1 MKGQKCS
8 KAAAFIHNCFTPVA
22 TIITM
27 CLRPG
32 IFFYAFFCVWHVQ
45 AQEDSVRYLHEVQVH
60 STPVPEVKPASVPL
74 QQLDAKALARIQAV
88 QLSDV
93 IKRFAGIHVKDYGGV
108 GGLKTV
114 SVRGLGANHTAFN
127 YDGATINDS
136 QTGQTDLG
144 KFSLN
149 NVDAVSLEIGN
160 PHELLVPARAFASGS
175 IITVKTARPDFK
187 EKEVFHSAVNLRTGS
202 FGLFA
207 PVVTVQNKLSE
218 KLSNSFLAEWQY
230 ADGRY
235 PYTLDYGGITSNEKR
250 HNTDV
255 SAWHVE
261 ENLFA
266 GTGNHKFL
274 TKLYY
279 YRSERGLP
287 GATIF
292 YNPHS
297 SQRLWDNSFFIHSQ
311 LESKISDA
319 VKTLVNLKATT
330 AHLRYLDPDYL
341 GTAGKIENNYQ
352 QEEYYGSVA
361 AVYIPAKNIE
371 IGLSTDGFY
380 NVMDANLYQ
389 FAYPSRFTW
398 LTSLHARY
406 KTAYADV
413 QAGALTTVVEEHT
426 KVGSAAAD
434 QQRLSPSVMVG
445 IRPLGTEN
453 LTFRFFYKEIFRMP
467 TFNDL
472 YYSGI
477 GNKTLNPENTRQ
489 FNAGAVYANAF
500 NKIGL
505 SLSGSVDVYRNKVT
519 DKIVAIPTKNLF
531 IWTMMNIGVVEIDGI
546 DVVLKAGRELGHAVS
561 VILEG
566 SYTHQ
571 QVLDKTD
578 PKSKTYNDQIA
589 YTPVHSGSATLSL
602 LNPWV
607 DVHYNALFSGK
618 RYMLNHN
625 IPPNLLNGY
634 SEHGITLS
642 KKVVIRKVENVIS
655 FEALN
660 VFDKQYEVVRNFP
673 MAGRSYR
680 ISVSIKF

>member
-1 MKGQKCS
+1 MR
-8 KAAAFIHNCFTPVA
+8 
-22 TIITM
+22 
-27 CLRPG
+27 LRPG
-32 IFFYAFFCVWHVQ
+32 ILLLLVFNLYFTVQ
-45 AQEDSVRYLHEVQVH
+45 AQQDSVRYLNEVEVTG
-60 STPVPEVKPASVPL
+60 TPAPEIKPSSVPL
-74 QQLDAKALARIQAV
+74 QKFNANALGRIQAV

-93 IKRFAGIHVKDYGGV
+93 IKHFAGIQVKDYGGV

-114 SVRGLGANHTAFN
+114 SVRGLGANHTAFS
-127 YDGATINDS
+127 YDGITINDG
-136 QTGQTDLG
+136 QTGQVDLG

-149 NVDAVSLEIGN
+149 NVDEVSLETGN
-160 PHELLVPARAFASGS
+160 PYALLVPARNFASGS
-175 IITVKTARPDFK
+175 IISVKTARPAFK
-187 EKEVFHSAVNLRTGS
+187 DKEVFHAVANVRTGS

-207 PVVTVQNKLSE
+207 PAVNVQNKFSP
-218 KLSNSFLAEWQY
+218 KLTNSFLAEWQY
-230 ADGRY
+230 ADGQY
-235 PYTLDYGGITSNEKR
+235 PYTLDYGGITSKEKR

-266 GTGNHKFL
+266 GTGDHKFF

-279 YRSERGLP
+279 YQSERGLP

-297 SQRLWDNSFFIHSQ
+297 SQRLWDNNFFIHTQ
-311 LESKISDA
+311 LENKVSKA

-330 AHLRYLDPDYL
+330 TRLRYLDPDYL
-341 GTAGKIENNYQ
+341 GTTGKIENDYQ

-361 AVYIPAKNIE
+361 AVYTPVKKIE
-371 IGLSTDGFY
+371 IGLSADGFY

-389 FAYPSRFTW
+389 FVYPSRFTG
-398 LTSLHARY
+398 LTSLHAKY

-426 KVGSAAAD
+426 RVGSAAAD
-434 QQRLSPSVMVG
+434 QQKLSPSVIIG
-445 IRPLGTEN
+445 IRPLGNEI
-453 LTFRFFYKEIFRMP
+453 LTLRFFYKEIFRMP

-472 YYSGI
+472 YYSGV
-477 GNKTLNPENTRQ
+477 GNKTLNPENARQ
-489 FNAGAVYANAF
+489 FNAGVVYANAF
-500 NKIGL
+500 DKIGL
-505 SLSGSVDVYRNKVT
+505 SLSGSVDVYHNKVT

-531 IWTMMNIGVVEIDGI
+531 IWTMMNIGVVEIDGV
-546 DVVLKAGRELGHAVS
+546 DVVLKAGHELGRAVS
-561 VILEG
+561 ITLEG

-578 PKSKTYNDQIA
+578 PKSKTYNNQIA

-602 LNPWV
+602 RNPWV
-607 DVHYNALFSGK
+607 DVYYNALFSGQ
-618 RYMLNHN
+618 RYTLNHN
-625 IPPNLLNGY
+625 IQPNLLNGY

-642 KKVVIRKVENVIS
+642 KKFTIRRAENTIS

-660 VFDKQYEVVRNFP
+660 ISDKQYEVVRNFP

-680 ISVSIKF
+680 ISMSIKI